1 MNLMHTWARR
11 LAAVLVVFAL
21 LAALVQLNN
30 VTKPALVNTDGRVFA
45 KAVVADVLRDNVQ
58 ENGSRIGDQIVSLK
72 LEDGSL
78 VQANSPN
85 GLLFGT
91 VCEPGMSVV
100 VIASKTGTLSSYTVY
115 SYDRMTAVIAFLAFF
130 ALLLML
136 VGGKKGVK
144 SVVAL
149 TATFACF
156 LFFFFP
162 LLLHGLSPIVAAVI
176 TATIVLALTV
186 WLICGPTR
194 QALAAGI
201 ASFGGVLSAGI
212 ASFGGVL
219 SAGIAAEVFGRM
231 AHLSGY
237 NVPNI
242 EALLFINQNSK
253 IDVGELLF
261 AGILFASLGAVLD
274 IAMDVSAATAEIRS
288 QSTEV
293 SAQSLFKSGMRVGQD
308 VMGTMAATLILAV
321 FGGSLGTWVL
331 DYVYD
336 LPFLQLLNSNSLDIV
351 IMQGLSGGIGVILT
365 VPIAAGFSA
374 VLLSRHRHQQADEPE
389 QAKVSQA

>member
-212 ASFGGVL
+212 A
-219 SAGIAAEVFGRM
+219 AEVFGRM

-288 QSTEV
+288 QSAEV

-389 QAKVSQA
+389 QAKASQA

>member
-1 MNLMHTWARR
+1 MNTWFKR
-11 LAAVLVVFAL
+11 L
-21 LAALVQLNN
+21 LAALAVFAVLAGLVQLND
-30 VTKPALVNTDGRVFA
+30 VTKPELVNTDGRQFT
-45 KAVVADVLRDNVQ
+45 KAVVTDVLRDNVQ
-58 ENGSRIGDQIVSLK
+58 ENGSRIGDQIVTLR
-72 LEDGSL
+72 LADGKE
-78 VQANSPN
+78 VTANCPN

-91 VCEPGMSVV
+91 VCEPGMSVI
-100 VIASKTGTLSSYTVY
+100 VIASKTGSLASYTVY

-136 VGGKKGVK
+136 VGGKKGIK
-144 SVVAL
+144 SVIAL

-162 LLLHGLSPIVAAVI
+162 LLLHGISPIFAAVI
-176 TATIVLALTV
+176 TSTIVLSLTV

-194 QALAAGI
+194 QAIAAG
-201 ASFGGVLSAGI
+201 L

-219 SAGIAAEVFGRM
+219 SAGIAAEVFGRL

-242 EALLFINQNSK
+242 ESLLFISQNSK

-274 IAMDVSAATAEIRS
+274 IAMDVSAAAAEIHS
-288 QSTEV
+288 QSPDKPVRE
-293 SAQSLFKSGMRVGQD
+293 LLKSGMRVGQD

-365 VPIAAGFSA
+365 VPIAAGCSA
-374 VLLSRHRHQQADEPE
+374 FLLAYKRASVHETSP
-389 QAKVSQA
+389 SQIG

>member
-212 ASFGGVL
+212 A
-219 SAGIAAEVFGRM
+219 AEVFGRM